1 VVLTA
6 WSRSSEATVE
16 GRSGDSDNQS
26 GVPSGFLARAGT
38 PVACRGSTGSWIGS
52 SCSATAWS
60 RASRVLPPRSTC
72 SLRAAAPGRHEQ
84 MNGSRRI
91 DAVLAWCSEVVRRF
105 DAVPVIRDGPLNWRR
120 AGDRDFRIL
129 AQRQDD
135 DTVAL
140 FSVAQELEASPRYK
154 KAEDAIRD
162 DAVIGPLLGKIVGDA
177 YTQIA
182 LTPEEVLFGFVLAVA
197 RQPDAMRAAVRARL
211 DDVRKALSASTRP
224 RRIIAPLPAG
234 FVAEIQ
240 HGIELDDRSS
250 LVRLD
255 DADIATV
262 LEAGLRFQDG
272 EDASG
277 LAFVGTPWAI
287 VVAFDV
293 PVVAHDPGQDV
304 PDGVR
309 TVATEATED
318 ATARVVRAV
327 HALRL
332 TKEGPISTVGMLQ
345 MSDDRVL
352 TGRTVTS
359 SSARRARPLID
370 SYVLEEDDV
379 GTLRWLVGQLG
390 DPSVTS
396 SRALQT
402 AIRRLSSSTEHH
414 DVEDR
419 LIDLV
424 MSAEALFADDE
435 RSGDLAVHVA
445 QRFAR
450 FVAPAAKRSAMDL
463 FGHMKQQYAGRNAI
477 VHAKRR
483 TPKSQRKIDRAVR
496 DIDQTERLLR
506 MALRRALGETV
517 QSGAFAVPWDRLVL
531 EGKSRGSVITLHDA
545 TQPVG

>member
-1 VVLTA
+1 
-6 WSRSSEATVE
+6 
-16 GRSGDSDNQS
+16 
-26 GVPSGFLARAGT
+26 
-38 PVACRGSTGSWIGS
+38 
-52 SCSATAWS
+52 
-60 RASRVLPPRSTC
+60 
-72 SLRAAAPGRHEQ
+72 
-84 MNGSRRI
+84 MNESRRT
-91 DAVLAWCSEVVRRF
+91 DAVLGWCSEVMRRF
-105 DAVPVIRDGPLNWRR
+105 GTVPVIRDGPLTWRR
-120 AGDRDFRIL
+120 ADDRTFRIV
-129 AQRQDD
+129 APPQDD

-140 FSVAQELEASPRYK
+140 YSVAQELEASPRYTN
-154 KAEDAIRD
+154 AEDAIRD
-162 DAVIGPLLGKIVGDA
+162 DTVIGPLLGKIVGDP
-177 YTQIA
+177 YTYVA
-182 LTPEEVLFGFVLAVA
+182 LTPEEVLFGFALAVA

-211 DDVRKALSASTRP
+211 DEVRRSLSAPSRS
-224 RRIIAPLPAG
+224 RRIVAPLPAG
-234 FVAEIQ
+234 FVAETLDR
-240 HGIELDDRSS
+240 IELDDRSA

-255 DADIATV
+255 DPDIASV

-272 EDASG
+272 DDAPG

-293 PVVAHDPGQDV
+293 PVVAHDPGHDLPDDV
-304 PDGVR
+304 R
-309 TVATEATED
+309 AAATDATED

-332 TKEGPISTVGMLQ
+332 TKAGSVSAVGVLH

-359 SSARRARPLID
+359 SSARLARPLTD

-379 GTLRWLVGQLG
+379 ATLRSVVCELD

-396 SRALQT
+396 SPALQT
-402 AIRRLSSSTEHH
+402 AIRRFSSSTEHH

-419 LIDLV
+419 LIDL
-424 MSAEALFADDE
+424 MTSADALFADDE

-483 TPKSQRKIDRAVR
+483 TPKSQRKVDRAVC
-496 DIDQTERLLR
+496 DIEETERLLR
-506 MALRRALGETV
+506 MALRRALRETV
-517 QSGAFAVPWDRLVL
+517 RSRAFAVPWDRLVL
-531 EGKSRGSVITLHDA
+531 QGESRGSVVTLPDA
-545 TQPVG
+545 SERVG